1 MASSNVDVVL
11 RRSGRKRRRGSEW
24 RETLKMTIRASR
36 AKGNSD
42 KIPVASLGGR
52 PSHVAREQPFSDE
65 SDEEPQRRMAFCGN
79 CGHKHAPESRFC
91 TNCGSKRENISV
103 VSKQQRKSSPDGAET
118 TSNDA
123 VVKDS
128 STANASVVLDKA
140 TRGRPSHDVVKDSS
154 TASASVVL
162 DKTKR
167 GRPSNCNKL
176 RCGWSVVGNTFIAP
190 DGVKFQSRKEASTYW
205 NKDVPKLE
213 PARQDNWHVFVDAS
227 NTHITWVAPD
237 GQKLNSFLSAKSY
250 AKSSSLPIYGK
261 DGITKSI
268 ASFFVKSQATG
279 KKKGSDTIIDLSH
292 TKPCVRCVNNKS
304 SAQDTHAKAT
314 HHQDVETSPQKSKKI
329 VQRKFVVPNQSS
341 QAATMQKLMKKS
353 ATLRIQRKHTKADQI
368 AKQYTTEYTLTRQ
381 ISDGMARKVCP
392 CLCLP

>member
-11 RRSGRKRRRGSEW
+11 RRSKRKRRRGSEW

-36 AKGNSD
+36 AKGDSD
-42 KIPVASLGGR
+42 KISVASLGGR
-52 PSHVAREQPFSDE
+52 PSHVAREQASSDE
-65 SDEEPQRRMAFCGN
+65 SEEEPKRMAFCGN

-91 TNCGSKRENISV
+91 TNCGSKRESIPV
-103 VSKQQRKSSPDGAET
+103 VSKQQRKSSPDSAET

-123 VVKDS
+123 DVKNL
-128 STANASVVLDKA
+128 STAVVLDKA
-140 TRGRPSHDVVKDSS
+140 TRGKPSDDVVNDSA
-154 TASASVVL
+154 TASASVVH
-162 DKTKR
+162 DKAKR

-176 RCGWSVVGNTFIAP
+176 RCGWSVEGNTFIAP

-205 NKDVPKLE
+205 NKDIPKLE
-213 PARQDNWHVFVDAS
+213 PARQDNWQVFVDAS
-227 NTHITWVAPD
+227 NTHITWIAPD
-237 GQKLNSFLSAKSY
+237 GQKLNSFISAKSY

-268 ASFFVKSQATG
+268 ASFFGKSQTTG
-279 KKKGSDTIIDLSH
+279 KKKSSDTIIDLPH
-292 TKPCVRCVNNKS
+292 NKPCVRCVNNKS

-329 VQRKFVVPNQSS
+329 VQRKFVVPKQSS
-341 QAATMQKLMKKS
+341 QAAIMQKLMKKA

-368 AKQYTTEYTLTRQ
+368 AEQYTTEYTVKRQ
-381 ISDGMARKVCP
+381 ISDSMATKACP